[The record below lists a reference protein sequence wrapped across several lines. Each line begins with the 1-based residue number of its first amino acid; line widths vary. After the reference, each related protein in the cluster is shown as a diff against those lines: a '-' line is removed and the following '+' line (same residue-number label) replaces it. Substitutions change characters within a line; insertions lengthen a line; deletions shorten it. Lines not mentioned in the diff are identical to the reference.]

1 MSLSLQ
7 RKHRISEGAA
17 MGQALRRVTG
27 KMGSS
32 RTAPPSVKGV
42 EPVAPVRRQEPT
54 APVAGGSD
62 AAELRGI
69 SRPGDNNGVLEERDP
84 DYDAM
89 LRKMVGRITTKP
101 GGKPEMGEAFIVEK
115 YNRPMPKLRTSKVE
129 ADGQKP
135 IPPGTLTAA
144 QVQEIILLY
153 QGKSSEHRGK
163 MQVDEI
169 AKKFSIDAI
178 QVQSIVQFISLPPED
193 LNSKN
198 SKT

>member
-1 MSLSLQ
+1 
-7 RKHRISEGAA
+7 

-32 RTAPPSVKGV
+32 RTPPPSVKGV
-42 EPVAPVRRQEPT
+42 EPVAPVRRQELTP
-54 APVAGGSD
+54 PVAGGSE
-62 AAELRGI
+62 AAELREGI
-69 SRPGDNNGVLEERDP
+69 SRPGDDVVLEERDP

-115 YNRPMPKLRTSKVE
+115 YNRPMPKLRTSKAE

-135 IPPGTLTAA
+135 IPPGTLTAV

-153 QGKSSEHRGK
+153 QGKSSEHQGK

-178 QVQSIVQFISLPPED
+178 QVQRIVQFISLLPED

-198 SKT
+198 KKT